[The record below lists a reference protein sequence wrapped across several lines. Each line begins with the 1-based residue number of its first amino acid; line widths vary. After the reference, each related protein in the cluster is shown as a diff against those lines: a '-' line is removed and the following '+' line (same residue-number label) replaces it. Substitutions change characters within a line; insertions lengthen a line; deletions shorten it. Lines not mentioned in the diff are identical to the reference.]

1 VNSIPAQDIKR
12 RGISAVDEALR
23 DGPVHVIKNN
33 RPSYVVLTEAAYAEL
48 LESQREAARERL
60 RESLADLEA
69 GRTNRY
75 EDADALIQGSRR
87 RSVMSF
93 ALVTTQHFERRARKF
108 LRKHPD
114 LRPALRD
121 TLDDLSRDPFQP
133 QLKLHPLSG
142 NLAGVQAVSLT
153 YSYRLTLLVR
163 VTEREIVLLDIGTHD
178 EVYR

>member
-1 VNSIPAQDIKR
+1 MN
-12 RGISAVDEALR
+12 
-23 DGPVHVIKNN
+23 
-33 RPSYVVLTEAAYAEL
+33 
-48 LESQREAARERL
+48 
-60 RESLADLEA
+60 
-69 GRTNRY
+69 
-75 EDADALIQGSRR
+75 
-87 RSVMSF
+87 F

-114 LRPALRD
+114 LRSTLRH
-121 TLDDLSRDPFQP
+121 TLDDLSRDPFEP

-163 VTEREIVLLDIGTHD
+163 VTEQEIVLLDIGTHD

>member
-1 VNSIPAQDIKR
+1 
-12 RGISAVDEALR
+12 
-23 DGPVHVIKNN
+23 
-33 RPSYVVLTEAAYAEL
+33 
-48 LESQREAARERL
+48 
-60 RESLADLEA
+60 
-69 GRTNRY
+69 
-75 EDADALIQGSRR
+75 
-87 RSVMSF
+87 MSF
-93 ALVTTQHFERRARKF
+93 ALVTTQHFERHTRKF

>member
-1 VNSIPAQDIKR
+1 
-12 RGISAVDEALR
+12 
-23 DGPVHVIKNN
+23 
-33 RPSYVVLTEAAYAEL
+33 
-48 LESQREAARERL
+48 
-60 RESLADLEA
+60 
-69 GRTNRY
+69 
-75 EDADALIQGSRR
+75 
-87 RSVMSF
+87 MSF
-93 ALVTTQHFERRARKF
+93 ALVTTQHFERHTRKF

-142 NLAGVQAVSLT
+142 NLASVQAVSLT